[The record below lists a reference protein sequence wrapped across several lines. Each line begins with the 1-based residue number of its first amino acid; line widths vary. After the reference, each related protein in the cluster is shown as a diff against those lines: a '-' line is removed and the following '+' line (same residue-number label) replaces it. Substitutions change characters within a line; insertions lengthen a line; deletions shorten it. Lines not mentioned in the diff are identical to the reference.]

1 MSTRYVFIYC
11 RISADQ
17 QGRAEGVQA
26 QEKWGREYARDRW
39 PGVSVKIFADNDLS
53 AAKDD
58 VLRPEFEKLRDGVR
72 QGECAHLWAVE
83 QNRLTRREVEWFG
96 LAAELAQAGVTE
108 VHTKRNGVIDVDGVF
123 AGINAVLGAHEVKQL
138 RKRIIDKKGELAAQG
153 RPGGRLGYGYRQ
165 VIYTPEEETR
175 LREWRERRHQAN
187 VRGQD
192 MRQWKA
198 DNPRPMGGRPVLDDQ
213 GRKSAEIVPEEAEII
228 RECAKRILNGW
239 GLTNVAAWLNLRGLR
254 GKHGGRFVATSVADF
269 LTAPC
274 VAGLRVHR
282 GEVVGKG
289 TWEPILDE
297 TTWRSLCA
305 VIGSRKKTRH
315 RSRRSYLLSG
325 YRAFCENDGCGK
337 PMQARP
343 SGLYGYYACEPKVTD
358 GCGLTTIDAQALEAH
373 VAGQLFKR
381 IEERNAARLLSEDR
395 HAIRRAE
402 LVKELEGLDVRRAD
416 LAAMWPKRITTEQF
430 NIMND
435 QLAEDVEAFER
446 ELAKLPA
453 PAGHVDPEELRAA
466 WPELH
471 LDERRKFVDD
481 MIEKITVRP
490 EIRRNRRATMRVT
503 QKDVAERA
511 GCSQGFVSLVIL
523 DKAKSPEL
531 EQRVRTAIEELGYE
545 PGPGKHRRPTAS
557 TDRVSIEWRD

>member
-1 MSTRYVFIYC
+1 MIFVFIYC

-17 QGRAEGVQA
+17 HGRAEGVQA
-26 QEKWGREYARDRW
+26 QEKWGREYAAQRW
-39 PGVSVKIFADNDLS
+39 PGVPIKVFADNDLS

-58 VLRPEFEKLRDGVR
+58 VYRPEFEQMREAIR
-72 QGECAHLWAVE
+72 RGECAHLWAVE

-96 LAAELAQAGVTE
+96 LAAELARAGVAE

-138 RKRIIDKKGELAAQG
+138 RKRLIDKKGELAAQG

-165 VIYTPEEETR
+165 VIYTPEEEVR
-175 LREWRERRHQAN
+175 LREWRERRHQATI
-187 VRGQD
+187 RGQD

-198 DNPRPMGGRPVLDDQ
+198 DNPRPMGGRPVLDEQ
-213 GRKSAEIVPEEAEII
+213 GRKSAEIVPEEAVII

-239 GLTNVAAWLNLRGLR
+239 GLTNVAAWLNEQDLR

-289 TWEPILDE
+289 TWDPILDE

-305 VIGSRKKTRH
+305 VIGARKKS
-315 RSRRSYLLSG
+315 RSRTVRKYLLTG
-325 YRAFCENDGCGK
+325 YRAFCVCGK
-337 PMQARP
+337 PMQSRP
-343 SGLYGYYACEPKVTD
+343 CDAVYAYYACEPAVTD
-358 GCGLTTIDAQALEAH
+358 GCGLTTIDTKALESH
-373 VAGQLFKR
+373 VAGQLFRK

-395 HAIRRAE
+395 HAMRRAE
-402 LVKELEGLDVRRAD
+402 LVDELEGLDVQRAE
-416 LAAMWPKRITTEQF
+416 LAAMWPKKITTEQF

-435 QLAEDVEAFER
+435 RLAEEAETLER
-446 ELAKLPA
+446 ELAELPA
-453 PAGHVDPEELRAA
+453 PVGRIDPDELRAA

-471 LDERRKFVDD
+471 LDEQRKFVDD
-481 MIEKITVRP
+481 WISRITIRP
-490 EIRRNRRATMRVT
+490 TNRRIRSTMSVT

-511 GCSQGFVSLVIL
+511 GCSQGFVSLVIQG
-523 DKAKSPEL
+523 KAKSPDL
-531 EQRVRTAIEELGYE
+531 EQRVRAAIEELGYE
-545 PGPGKHRRPTAS
+545 PGPGQHRRPTTN
-557 TDRVSIEWRD
+557 TDRVSIDWRE